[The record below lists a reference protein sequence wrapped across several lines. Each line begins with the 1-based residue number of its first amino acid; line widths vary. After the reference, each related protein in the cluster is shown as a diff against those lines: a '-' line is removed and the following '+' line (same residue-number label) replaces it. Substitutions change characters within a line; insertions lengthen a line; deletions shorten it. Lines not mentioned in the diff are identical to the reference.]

1 MILCQRDPWNSIEKF
16 FTRDKEFLYFDA
28 EEDLKRQLDYIIN
41 NYDLFDQMREN
52 AYNKA
57 VNNYTTKHFVEKFL
71 K

>member
-1 MILCQRDPWNSIEKF
+1 MSEGSWNPIEKF
-16 FTRDKEFLYFDA
+16 FEPEKDFLYFED
-28 EEDLKRQLDYIIN
+28 EEDLKKILNHVVN
-41 NYDLFDQMREN
+41 NYDEFDQMREN

>member
-1 MILCQRDPWNSIEKF
+1 MSED
-16 FTRDKEFLYFDA
+16 FLYFED
-28 EEDLKRQLDYIIN
+28 EEDLKKILNHVVN
-41 NYDLFDQMREN
+41 NYDEFDQMREN